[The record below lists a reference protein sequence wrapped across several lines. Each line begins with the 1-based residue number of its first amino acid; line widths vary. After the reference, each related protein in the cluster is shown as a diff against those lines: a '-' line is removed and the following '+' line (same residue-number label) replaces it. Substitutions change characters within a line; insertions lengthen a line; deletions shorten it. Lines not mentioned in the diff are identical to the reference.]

1 MVYTCPRCGYTTEKT
16 TNYKKHTQLKNLCEP
31 IINNVSIDI
40 IIQELNK
47 YKINNKFLCNVCHKT
62 YASKRTLN
70 NHLKS
75 HNNEPE
81 LNDKFKK
88 INEEINLLKTKIS
101 NLENNKV
108 IINNPQQNNINNI
121 NNIIINN
128 NLPNSFLDE
137 DLTYISP
144 NFAMQCAKKL
154 NNGLIDF
161 IKTIRF
167 NPDHPENMNVKVHRL
182 KKKTLYV
189 FKNDRWEICDAK
201 WTLEE
206 MIIHGARILNQHLIT
221 NMDQEKL
228 LDEDSQESRIQ
239 SWLLSILPKNNEKL
253 LGNLS
258 RSIYA
263 LILDN
268 NLLLM
273 EKEENE

>member
-1 MVYTCPRCGYTTEKT
+1 MVYNCPRCEYNSEYITNFRKHINAKNICLPIKGDISLDSIRTELLVKKKDPQYTCTICEKKFASNRT
-16 TNYKKHTQLKNLCEP
+16 LSTHNKNHHKQIDNDDRIKIMADEINELKAKLSNIGSKVE
-31 IINNVSIDI
+31 N
-40 IIQELNK
+40 
-47 YKINNKFLCNVCHKT
+47 INNK
-62 YASKRTLN
+62 
-70 NHLKS
+70 
-75 HNNEPE
+75 
-81 LNDKFKK
+81 
-88 INEEINLLKTKIS
+88 IEIRSIKN
-101 NLENNKV
+101 
-108 IINNPQQNNINNI
+108 Q

-128 NLPNSFLDE
+128 NVPNKFLNE
-137 DLTYISP
+137 DMTYIST

-221 NMDQEKL
+221 NMDQDKL

-253 LGNLS
+253 LGILS
-258 RSIYA
+258 NSIYA

-268 NLLLM
+268 NVLLM
-273 EKEENE
+273 EKENE